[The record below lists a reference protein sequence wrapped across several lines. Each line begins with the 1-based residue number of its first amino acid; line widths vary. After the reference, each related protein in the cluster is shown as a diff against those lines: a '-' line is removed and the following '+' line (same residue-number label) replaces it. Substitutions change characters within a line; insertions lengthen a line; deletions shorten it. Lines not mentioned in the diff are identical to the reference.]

1 MERKREVAEGGD
13 GREETGR
20 RESERGGT
28 RLDHELDDGPKTV
41 QL

>member
-20 RESERGGT
+20 RESERGGDT
-28 RLDHELDDGPKTV
+28 P
-41 QL
+41 